1 MLVDDARSLVRKVSR
16 ALRPEVTDPR
26 AAPMPPG
33 DPVIGHTRVF
43 QDDPLH
49 QFTRWAATYG
59 DAVSLRI
66 PGVDFALVLH
76 PDGVKHVLQ
85 TNAKNY
91 SKQTRGYEKMRLF
104 LGNGLVTSEGEFWKR
119 QRRIA
124 APAFHRQRI
133 EGFAGA
139 MTRATADM
147 LARWGAEG
155 LAERDIDRE
164 MMALTM
170 RIASETLLGKDL
182 SGEADAVGDALTF
195 LTLNTNARIIRL
207 VDPPL
212 SWPTPENRRYLAAI
226 KSVDDILAVLLEERR
241 RSPGEHHDLL
251 AMLMEAKDEETG
263 EGMTDAQLR
272 DEAITIFA
280 AGHETTS
287 NALAWTFLLLA
298 RHPEVAQRMYA
309 EVDSVL
315 GDRTP
320 TLADLPAMPFT
331 KNVIQESMRLYPP
344 AWITGRR
351 AEGDDEVC
359 GYRVAKGTQVLV
371 SQWATHRHPKFWEDP
386 EAFDP
391 DRFTPARSEGR
402 PQFAYFPFGAGP
414 RICIGN
420 TFAMMEAQLILA
432 MVSQKYR
439 LELSPGAHVEPE
451 RGITLRPGPALPMR
465 LRPRAPRAQV
475 SAEDRATA

>member
-1 MLVDDARSLVRKVSR
+1 MLVDEARSLVRKVAR
-16 ALRPEVTDPR
+16 AVRPAAPDPR

-33 DPVIGHTRVF
+33 DALLGHARMF
-43 QDDPLH
+43 REDPLN
-49 QFTRWAATYG
+49 QFARWAATYG

-66 PGVDFALVLH
+66 PGVNFMLVLH
-76 PDGVKHVLQ
+76 PDGAKHVLQ

-104 LGNGLVTSEGEFWKR
+104 LGNGLVTSEGDFWRR

-133 EGFAGA
+133 EGFAGS

-147 LARWGAEG
+147 LARWRDGGA
-155 LAERDIDRE
+155 AELDVDRE

-182 SGEADAVGDALTF
+182 SGEADTVGDALTF
-195 LTLNTNARIIRL
+195 LTLNTNDRITRL
-207 VDPPL
+207 LDTPL

-226 KSVDDILAVLLEERR
+226 RSVDDILVQLLAERR

-251 AMLMEAKDEETG
+251 AMLMEARDEETG
-263 EGMTDAQLR
+263 ERMTDAQLR

-287 NALAWTFLLLA
+287 NALAWTFLLLG
-298 RHPEVAQRMYA
+298 RHPEVAHRMYA
-309 EVDSVL
+309 EIDAAL

-371 SQWATHRHPKFWEDP
+371 SPWATHRHPGFWEDP

-402 PQFAYFPFGAGP
+402 PAFAYFPFGGGP

-432 MVSQKYR
+432 MISQRYR
-439 LELSPGAHVEPE
+439 LELCPGAHVAPE

-465 LRPRAPRAQV
+465 LRPRHAARAGA
-475 SAEDRATA
+475 AEQAAE

>member
-1 MLVDDARSLVRKVSR
+1 MIVDRARSFVRKVAR
-16 ALRPEVTDPR
+16 VVRPAPIDPR
-26 AAPMPPG
+26 SPPMPPG
-33 DPVIGHTRVF
+33 DPFLGHARVF
-43 QDDPLH
+43 QNDPLQ

-59 DAVSLRI
+59 EVVSLRM
-66 PGVDFALVLH
+66 PGGRFALVLH
-76 PDGVKHVLQ
+76 PDGVRHVLQ

-104 LGNGLVTSEGEFWKR
+104 LGNGLVTSEGDFWRR

-147 LARWGAEG
+147 LARWDAAGE
-155 LAERDIDRE
+155 AERDIDRE
-164 MMALTM
+164 LMALTM

-182 SGEADAVGDALTF
+182 SGEADVVGDAISF
-195 LTLNTNARIIRL
+195 LTLNTNDRITRL
-207 VDPPL
+207 VDLPL
-212 SWPTPENRRYLAAI
+212 SWPTPENRRYLASI
-226 KSVDDILAVLLEERR
+226 KVVDDILAELVAARR
-241 RSPGEHHDLL
+241 RTPGEHHDLL

-272 DEAITIFA
+272 DEAVTIFS

-287 NALAWTFLLLA
+287 NALSWTFWLLA
-298 RHPEVAQRMYA
+298 QHPEVAARMYA
-309 EVDSVL
+309 EVDAAL
-315 GDRTP
+315 GGRTP
-320 TLADLPAMPFT
+320 TLADLPALPLT
-331 KNVIQESMRLYPP
+331 RNVLQESMRLYPP

-351 AEGDDEVC
+351 AEADDEVC
-359 GYRVAKGTQVLV
+359 GYRIAKGTQVLV
-371 SQWATHRHPKFWEDP
+371 SLWATHRHPKFWDDP

-402 PQFAYFPFGAGP
+402 APFAYFPFGGGP
-414 RICIGN
+414 RVCIGN

-432 MVSQKYR
+432 MVSQRYR
-439 LELSPGAHVEPE
+439 LELAPGARVEPE

-465 LRPRAPRAQV
+465 LRPRKVP
-475 SAEDRATA
+475 